1 MTVGSTA
8 TYEDLAVAVRDR
20 VRRIAEYPGLR
31 AALEA
36 EALDEARR
44 LGAFVDPEVDLD
56 LALRRVDACRA
67 LGWFHWYRHLA
78 LRHGVDQGD
87 LDKAVRLLTF
97 CFVAGQVDL
106 PTDLLPRIML
116 QPEAVFAI
124 DCMTTSG
131 APAMQTRV
139 ITAMR
144 HTLRATDDEHPTRSV
159 YLRFLAE
166 ALLERFRT
174 EGRRSD
180 LDTAVRSFRAALHAA
195 THGADDAVLLL
206 GLAAALL
213 ERHTLTGGGSDLDGA
228 VDCLRSACA
237 AAPPEDPLG
246 TEAATGLVAV
256 LLQRFR
262 NTLRRADLD
271 AAAKTLDDMMLRDA
285 DADAGD
291 TDTDTD
297 TDTDSNPVH
306 TLQLLE
312 LGTAFSTLFEHT
324 RRLEDLDRG
333 ADFLDRFV
341 RAAPDD
347 SSDRAVCLGMLAL
360 MSRDRYQVTH
370 EPGDLDRW
378 IEKARTAVRTVKGG
392 SADHA
397 TFVGEL
403 GVAHQSRFDLKGLPD
418 DLDKAV
424 RYTQTAVDV
433 TPDAGADRAGHLT
446 NLAATLHTRFTH
458 QGLPKDLD
466 RAIDCLREALVSAPR
481 EGDERATTLSNLSGA
496 LLDRFHQFKA
506 DKDMDEAVTVGRAAV
521 DNAPDGHPHRA
532 AAQANLAM
540 VLTTRFDVSRRRDDL
555 DQAVRLSSAS
565 ASGFAPGHPDR
576 PASLCD
582 WGTALGVRFRHFGDP
597 SDLDEAIGCFRKA
610 IESTGGDVNRCAAAW
625 SNLGIALRSRAE
637 RTSNTA
643 DLDEAISLFRTAE
656 QGVRATD
663 HQRVLFQTN
672 RAGALM
678 QRYERTNDPADRQQA
693 VVAMQEAAKAPS
705 GSPSTRIAAATRAA
719 TLLADSSAGSAADM
733 AVLAVELLP
742 QVAPRQLARGD
753 RQRALGSLS
762 GLASFAASLVLAD
775 DRAPEASRGRRALQL
790 LEMGRAVLLSQALDI
805 RGDLTELR
813 RRDRALADRFVRLR
827 SRLDLPSGPSPEP
840 ARSPTTHPGQP
851 RGAGE
856 HHRPRLAHALADAL
870 DEIRRLDG
878 FESFAI
884 APAVGEL
891 LDQARRG
898 PVVVFNIGERGGHA
912 LMVTSGGVD
921 TLPLPELTA
930 DTTVRKAAEFR
941 IAVQSIT
948 DGTDGGLPTDPH
960 GTMRDVLDWLWTAAA
975 GPVLDALGLHCRPA
989 GSADWPRVW
998 WVPGGLLGL
1007 LPLHAAGQYSAR
1019 SGHTHR
1025 CTVLDR
1031 VVSSYTP
1038 TVRALAH
1045 ARRRTPDRSASGR
1058 ALVVA
1063 MPTTPGLPA
1072 DGRLDHVDGEV
1083 AVLRRHLPD
1092 VTLLREPDGTTP
1104 GGLGVARPA
1113 TPTKAAVLDRL
1124 PDCSIAHFACHGE
1137 SDTADPAHSRLVLH
1151 DHRSDPFTVASL
1163 DAVHLDRAEL
1173 AYLSACH
1180 TAASDAD
1187 QLLDEAIHL
1196 TSAFQLA
1203 GFRHVVGTLW
1213 PINDRIATLVAD
1225 TFYTH
1230 LRTGTGPLNTS
1241 RAALALHL
1249 AVRAIRD
1256 GDDLSAQTDRAARP
1270 YLWAAYLHAGA

>member
-1 MTVGSTA
+1 MGSTA
-8 TYEDLAVAVRDR
+8 TYEDLAVAVRNR
-20 VRRIAEYPGLR
+20 VRRIADYPGLR

-36 EALDEARR
+36 EALDEAQR
-44 LGAFVDPEVDLD
+44 LGTFVDPEVDLD

-78 LRHGVDQGD
+78 LCHGVDQGD

-131 APAMQTRV
+131 APALQTRV

-144 HTLRATDDEHPTRSV
+144 DTLRATADDHPTRSV

-180 LDTAVRSFRAALHAA
+180 LDTAVRSFGAALHAA
-195 THGADDAVLLL
+195 IDGTDDAVLLL

-213 ERHTLTGGGSDLDGA
+213 ERHALTGAGSDLDGA

-256 LLQRFR
+256 LLRRFR

-271 AAAKTLDDMMLRDA
+271 AAAKTLDDMTLRDA
-285 DADAGD
+285 GD
-291 TDTDTD
+291 SD
-297 TDTDSNPVH
+297 PVR
-306 TLQLLE
+306 TPRLLE
-312 LGTAFSTLFEHT
+312 LGTAFATLFEDT
-324 RRLEDLDRG
+324 RSLEDLDRG

-341 RAAPDD
+341 RATPDD
-347 SSDRAVCLGMLAL
+347 NSDRAVCLGMLAL
-360 MSRDRYQVTH
+360 MSRDRYHVTR
-370 EPGDLDRW
+370 EPADLDRW
-378 IEKARTAVRTVKGG
+378 IEKARTAVRTVEGG

-403 GVAHQSRFDLKGLPD
+403 GVAHQLRFDLKGLPD

-424 RYTQTAVDV
+424 RYTRAAVDL
-433 TPDAGADRAGHLT
+433 TPDVGADRAGHLT

-481 EGDERATTLSNLSGA
+481 EGDERAAALSNLSGA
-496 LLDRFHQFKA
+496 LLDRFHQFKVGE
-506 DKDMDEAVTVGRAAV
+506 DVDEAVTVGRAAV

-597 SDLDEAIGCFRKA
+597 SDLDEAIECFRRA

-637 RTSNTA
+637 RTSDTA
-643 DLDEAISLFRTAE
+643 DLDEAIGLFRTAE
-656 QGVRATD
+656 QSVRATD

-672 RAGALM
+672 RAGTLM
-678 QRYERTNDPADRQQA
+678 QKYERTNDPADRQQA
-693 VVAMQEAAKAPS
+693 VVALTEAAKAPS
-705 GSPSTRIAAATRAA
+705 GSPSMRIAAATRAA
-719 TLLADSSAGSAADM
+719 ALLADSSAGSAADM
-733 AVLAVELLP
+733 AVMAVELLP

-775 DRAPEASRGRRALQL
+775 SRAPEATRARRALQL

-805 RGDLTELR
+805 RGDLTRLR

-827 SRLDLPSGPSPEP
+827 SHLDLPPGPSPEP
-840 ARSPTTHPGQP
+840 APSPTTHPGQP

-856 HHRPRLAHALADAL
+856 HHRPRLAHALADTL

-878 FESFAI
+878 FESFAM
-884 APAVGEL
+884 APAVEEL
-891 LDQARRG
+891 LAQARQG
-898 PVVVFNIGERGGHA
+898 PVVVFNIGEHGGHA
-912 LMVTSGGVD
+912 LMVTSEGVD

-948 DGTDGGLPTDPH
+948 HGTDGGLPTDPH
-960 GTMRDVLDWLWTAAA
+960 GTMRAVLDWLWTAAA

-1019 SGHTHR
+1019 SGHAHR

-1083 AVLRRHLPD
+1083 AVLRRHLPE
-1092 VTLLREPDGTTP
+1092 VMLLREPDGTPP
-1104 GGLGVARPA
+1104 GGLGATRPA

-1137 SDTADPAHSRLVLH
+1137 SDTVDPAHSRLVLH
-1151 DHRSDPFTVASL
+1151 DHHSDPFTVASL

-1180 TAASDAD
+1180 TAANDAD
-1187 QLLDEAIHL
+1187 HLLDEAIHL

-1230 LRTGTGPLNTS
+1230 LRTGTGTLNTS
-1241 RAALALHL
+1241 RSALALHL
-1249 AVRAIRD
+1249 AMRAIRD
-1256 GDDLSAQTDRAARP
+1256 GDDLSARTDRAARP